1 MNIRT
6 KTLASDILSYLNENG
21 EVVRK
26 NLYVPFSEYAYQYY
40 ARTLRRLIDEGNVET
55 KRVSLNSV
63 TTTRVSLTKKGQEF
77 LRDSAGDTPNKKKDS
92 KTRPRRQ
99 QLVDRKQFLQPAGRN
114 IKKFQRIVSVPAII
128 RR

>member
-40 ARTLRRLIDEGNVET
+40 ARTLRRLIDEGYVET

-63 TTTRVSLTKKGQEF
+63 TTTRVSLTKKDKSF
-77 LRDSAGDTPNKKKDS
+77 
-92 KTRPRRQ
+92 
-99 QLVDRKQFLQPAGRN
+99 
-114 IKKFQRIVSVPAII
+114 
-128 RR
+128 

>member
-40 ARTLRRLIDEGNVET
+40 ARKQKKLIEE
-55 KRVSLNSV
+55 K
-63 TTTRVSLTKKGQEF
+63 
-77 LRDSAGDTPNKKKDS
+77 
-92 KTRPRRQ
+92 
-99 QLVDRKQFLQPAGRN
+99 
-114 IKKFQRIVSVPAII
+114 
-128 RR
+128 